1 MNREELINKTH
12 QDFKSGKI
20 DFGQALEAIK
30 ITNDEFSV
38 YNIHPEYLEKAQKTI
53 IDELYFKS

>member
-1 MNREELINKTH
+1 MNRKEL
-12 QDFKSGKI
+12 
-20 DFGQALEAIK
+20 K

-38 YNIHPEYLEKAQKTI
+38 YDIHPEYLEKAQKTI